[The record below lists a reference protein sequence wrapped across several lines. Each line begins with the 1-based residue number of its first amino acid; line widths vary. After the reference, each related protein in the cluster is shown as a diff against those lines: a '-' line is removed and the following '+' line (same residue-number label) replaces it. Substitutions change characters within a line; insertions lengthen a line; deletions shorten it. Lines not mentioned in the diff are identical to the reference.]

1 MEEVTISPIIELPE
15 LTQDWGNCWRTQTK
29 PCVHQDQD
37 KRAVTPQETD
47 PDLPVVSRNL
57 WLRHGLAV
65 ACCRVGGTECG
76 SAWDLL
82 KELTIIFINS
92 ATVRSQV
99 KQQGGNTA
107 QPINTSALV
116 SGSSCPLTMHHL
128 HFCHHGYSIMH
139 LMCYHWDDQG
149 YKLTEGSYR
158 SHSVY
163 FLFSLSSGLNVL

>member
-47 PDLPVVSRNL
+47 PDLPLVSRNL

-92 ATVRSQV
+92 ATVWSQV

-107 QPINTSALV
+107 QPINRF
-116 SGSSCPLTMHHL
+116 GIKI
-128 HFCHHGYSIMH
+128 Y
-139 LMCYHWDDQG
+139 
-149 YKLTEGSYR
+149 
-158 SHSVY
+158 
-163 FLFSLSSGLNVL
+163 